1 MIYELCKKII
11 SQIVMRIIK
20 CYNVR
25 EKYFVTRDEVVLSVY
40 MNLLLICVM
49 IDEIQ
54 IQSRIKYIVI

>member
-1 MIYELCKKII
+1 
-11 SQIVMRIIK
+11 MRIIK